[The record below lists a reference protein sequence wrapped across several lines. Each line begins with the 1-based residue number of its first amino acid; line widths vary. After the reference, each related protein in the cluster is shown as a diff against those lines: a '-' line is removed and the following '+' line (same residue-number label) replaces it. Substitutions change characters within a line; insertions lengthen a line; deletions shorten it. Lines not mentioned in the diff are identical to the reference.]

1 MERSVLELRM
11 RMLGSYM
18 QELCQPNIV
27 QTHHG
32 LKDLL
37 MNFLEQGEY
46 DRATSGGPISNTVS
60 FSLPLKLFKLKQV
73 ILFLD

>member
-18 QELCQPNIV
+18 QELCQSHTI

-32 LKDLL
+32 LKELL
-37 MNFLEQGEY
+37 TNFLEQGDY
-46 DRATSGGPISNTVS
+46 DRATSGGPISNTVGII
-60 FSLPLKLFKLKQV
+60 K
-73 ILFLD
+73 II

>member
-18 QELCQPNIV
+18 QELCQPNII

-32 LKDLL
+32 LRDLL

-46 DRATSGGPISNTVS
+46 DRATSGGPISNTVITY
-60 FSLPLKLFKLKQV
+60 FILIFKLNSLT
-73 ILFLD
+73 I